1 MVHIVEGGN
10 TWRLC
15 SIEDKPMERQ
25 EERQE
30 EAEDEGK
37 KGSVVSKDGNNVKPG
52 EKQLEDSGSEGG
64 NKTESKA
71 NLSSSGEEREVVI
84 EEKVESLVASKE
96 VPTGGRATTFVKP
109 GKESREVELMVDV
122 DQPRDVNVDQPRDV
136 KESEKNDHTEEPILV
151 NSNPERESEKGTTE
165 KAETNE
171 TTPNKGS
178 KTRPTVNTPTNISE
192 TSLQATKVKESKVNL
207 ETLRNKE
214 MSTIF
219 QNNEATRS
227 SDPEA
232 EADELFRGN
241 ESTGNSDSI
250 VSSSQVSREPYPT
263 VASMGSSESVS
274 TEGKTEGRSNVLET
288 TRSLFNRA
296 TNLILGRV
304 SNLRRLTTSNTPGSR
319 LKPDL
324 ESSTSSYPITASSE
338 DEEKQ
343 LYPVANGAKSTQ
355 SSVSTD
361 LPKLPSAAGQ
371 KEGIAL
377 SGSEGKWKGGEE
389 RLNKARMPGQANVDK
404 SENVSSP
411 NEDFATPQLNFT
423 ERLSVDGQSKG
434 SNEIEMTE
442 VLLEEPLDSIELKQV
457 MKAVLQEA
465 EERESGRQKRGAG
478 PRPARRFGRARRGRK
493 RKGAAAARHYVA
505 GKSGRDEPEYIV
517 SACPCLDSSS
527 ACFFSICL
535 IDLCTLVLMQI
546 YVEPACL
553 TCQMFLRV
561 VCQSCPSLV
570 RFPKPLDQSSPYFKK
585 FTDNLHIR
593 LANTDICGT
602 LQVFVQFLQ
611 PLAGHYV
618 VYPQI

>member
-1 MVHIVEGGN
+1 MVDIVEGGD

-52 EKQLEDSGSEGG
+52 EKQLEESGSEGG

-96 VPTGGRATTFVKP
+96 VPTGGRATPAVKP
-109 GKESREVELMVDV
+109 GKESREVESMVD
-122 DQPRDVNVDQPRDV
+122 VDQPRDV

-151 NSNPERESEKGTTE
+151 SSNPERESEKATTE

-192 TSLQATKVKESKVNL
+192 TSLQATKVKESKVTL

-232 EADELFRGN
+232 EADELFRGK

-263 VASMGSSESVS
+263 VASMGSPQSVS

-319 LKPDL
+319 LKPDV

-423 ERLSVDGQSKG
+423 ERLAADGQSKG

-442 VLLEEPLDSIELKQV
+442 VLVEEPLDSIELKQV
-457 MKAVLQEA
+457 MKEVLQEA
-465 EERESGRQKRGAG
+465 EEERESVRQKRGAG
-478 PRPARRFGRARRGRK
+478 PRPARRFSRARRGRK
-493 RKGAAAARHYVA
+493 RKGAAAARQYVA
-505 GKSGRDEPEYIV
+505 GKSGRDEPEYIA

-527 ACFFSICL
+527 ACFFLLRL
-535 IDLCTLVLMQI
+535 IDLCTLVSMQI

-553 TCQMFLRV
+553 TGSNVSPCCLPV
-561 VCQSCPSLV
+561 LSIPS
-570 RFPKPLDQSSPYFKK
+570 
-585 FTDNLHIR
+585 
-593 LANTDICGT
+593 
-602 LQVFVQFLQ
+602 
-611 PLAGHYV
+611 
-618 VYPQI
+618 

>member
-1 MVHIVEGGN
+1 MVDIVEGGD

-52 EKQLEDSGSEGG
+52 EKQFEESGSEGG

-96 VPTGGRATTFVKP
+96 VPTGGRATPAVKH
-109 GKESREVELMVDV
+109 GKESRQGELMVDV
-122 DQPRDVNVDQPRDV
+122 DQPRDVN
-136 KESEKNDHTEEPILV
+136 ESKKNVHTEEPILV
-151 NSNPERESEKGTTE
+151 NSNPERESEKATTE

-232 EADELFRGN
+232 EADELFRGK
-241 ESTGNSDSI
+241 ESTGNSDGI
-250 VSSSQVSREPYPT
+250 VSSSQISREPYPT

-274 TEGKTEGRSNVLET
+274 TEGKTEGRTNVLET

-319 LKPDL
+319 LKPDV

-389 RLNKARMPGQANVDK
+389 RLNKPRMPGQANVDK

-411 NEDFATPQLNFT
+411 NTPQLNFT
-423 ERLSVDGQSKG
+423 ERLAVAGQSKG

-465 EERESGRQKRGAG
+465 EERESVRQKRGAG

-505 GKSGRDEPEYIV
+505 GKPGRDEPEYIA

-570 RFPKPLDQSSPYFKK
+570 RFPKPIVGEPDQSSPYFSG
-585 FTDNLHIR
+585 F
-593 LANTDICGT
+593 
-602 LQVFVQFLQ
+602 
-611 PLAGHYV
+611 
-618 VYPQI
+618 